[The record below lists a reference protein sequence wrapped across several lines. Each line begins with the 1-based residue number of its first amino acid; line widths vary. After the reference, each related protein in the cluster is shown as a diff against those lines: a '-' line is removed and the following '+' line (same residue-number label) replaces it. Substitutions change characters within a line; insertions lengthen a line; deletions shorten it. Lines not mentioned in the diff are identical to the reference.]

1 MVQSYIQRIGRGKL
15 LTLAILVAAALSIS
29 GVFATAEAHH
39 GFVRFESTK
48 PLYFEG
54 RIREVYWQYPHS
66 YVRIEVAPGVA
77 LPPDYAPGD
86 TLVGRDVPAGIRPAH
101 AGVWTLVISAFWQLE
116 KAGIMGTDLKENDI
130 FQAIAYPSCDEES
143 DAYVAF
149 VEVSGSKQYWVS
161 ETTLPVS
168 CE

>member
-1 MVQSYIQRIGRGKL
+1 MIGVMIG
-15 LTLAILVAAALSIS
+15 LTSTV
-29 GVFATAEAHH
+29 EAHH
-39 GFVRFESTK
+39 GFVRFESTE

-66 YVRIEVAPGVA
+66 YVRVEVEPGVV
-77 LPPDYAPGD
+77 LPPEYARGEQIEGRTVPEGIQAARPG
-86 TLVGRDVPAGIRPAH
+86 T
-101 AGVWTLVISAFWQLE
+101 WTLVISAFWQLE

-130 FQAIAYPSCDEES
+130 FRAIAYPSCDEES

-149 VEVSGSKQYWVS
+149 VEVSGGKRYWVT

>member
-1 MVQSYIQRIGRGKL
+1 MAQSDTQRIGRGKL
-15 LTLAILVAAALSIS
+15 RTLGILVAAALSIS
-29 GVFATAEAHH
+29 GVFATVEAHH

-66 YVRIEVAPGVA
+66 YVRVEVEPGVV
-77 LPPDYAPGD
+77 LPPDYTPGAEIE
-86 TLVGRDVPAGIRPAH
+86 GRAIPQGIRA
-101 AGVWTLVISAFWQLE
+101 AQEGLWTLVISAFWQLE
-116 KAGIMGTDLKENDI
+116 KAGIMGADLKENDT
-130 FQAIAYPSCDEES
+130 FRAIAYPSCDEES

-149 VEVSGSKQYWVS
+149 VEVTGGKRYWVT

>member
-1 MVQSYIQRIGRGKL
+1 MAQSDTHDGGKAKRRALAL
-15 LTLAILVAAALSIS
+15 LCTAVFAILGL
-29 GVFATAEAHH
+29 ATAVEAHH
-39 GFVRFESTK
+39 GFVRFESTQ

-66 YVRIEVAPGVA
+66 YVRVEVEPGVV
-77 LPPDYAPGD
+77 LPPDYMPGAEIE
-86 TLVGRDVPAGIRPAH
+86 GRAVPQGIRA
-101 AGVWTLVISAFWQLE
+101 AQEGLWALVISAFWQLE
-116 KAGIMGTDLKENDI
+116 KAGIMGADLKDNDT
-130 FQAIAYPSCDEES
+130 FRAIAYPSCDMES

-149 VEVSGSKQYWVS
+149 VEITGGKRYWVT